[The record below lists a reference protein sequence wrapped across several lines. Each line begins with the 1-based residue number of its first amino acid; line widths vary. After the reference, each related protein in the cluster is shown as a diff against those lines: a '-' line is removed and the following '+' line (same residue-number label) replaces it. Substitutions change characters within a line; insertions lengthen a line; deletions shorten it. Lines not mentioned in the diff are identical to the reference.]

1 MIAAAL
7 VLLASGLAQMEV
19 PLWPNL
25 PAGAGEKYLTHAEA
39 VPGELPVVDSF
50 HRVTNI
56 HNPSITVFLPPK
68 SQATGAAFVIAPGG
82 GHKYL
87 VIDLEG
93 SDVAKRLNS
102 MGIAAFVLKNRLARA
117 AGSTYTVEGE
127 SLADAQRAIRL
138 VRSRAAEW
146 SVDPAKVGIMGFS
159 AGGELAAL
167 AETRYNA
174 GKPTDPDLVERQS
187 SRPDFAVLG
196 YASLKSAM
204 PGVNS
209 QTPPTFLLVNHDDGP
224 AVPSAEYYVA
234 LKKAGVPAELHIF
247 SRGGHGFGVNG
258 RTAEFPNLA
267 VAKWPD
273 RLRDWMTDGGF
284 LTH

>member
-1 MIAAAL
+1 MIATAL
-7 VLLASGLAQMEV
+7 VLLSCGLAQTEI
-19 PLWPNL
+19 PLWPDL
-25 PAGAGEKYLTHAEA
+25 PITQKEKYITHAEA

-68 SQATGAAFVIAPGG
+68 DKASGAAFIIAPGG

-93 SDVAKRLNS
+93 TDVAKRLNS
-102 MGIAAFVLKNRLARA
+102 MGIAAFVLKSPLARA
-117 AGSTYTVEGE
+117 AGSIYTVEGE
-127 SLADAQRAIRL
+127 SLADVQRAIRM
-138 VRSRAAEW
+138 VRSRGAEW
-146 SVDPAKVGIMGFS
+146 SVNPARVGIMGFS

-167 AETRYNA
+167 AETRYDS
-174 GKPTDPDLVERQS
+174 GQPDAANSIDRQS

-196 YASLKSAM
+196 YAGLRSGM

-209 QTPPTFLLVNHDDGP
+209 KTPPTFLLVNHDDGP
-224 AVPSAEYYVA
+224 SVGSAEYYIA
-234 LKKAGVPAELHIF
+234 LKKAGVPAELHIY

-273 RLRDWMTDGGF
+273 RLRDWMLDSG
-284 LTH
+284 LLNR